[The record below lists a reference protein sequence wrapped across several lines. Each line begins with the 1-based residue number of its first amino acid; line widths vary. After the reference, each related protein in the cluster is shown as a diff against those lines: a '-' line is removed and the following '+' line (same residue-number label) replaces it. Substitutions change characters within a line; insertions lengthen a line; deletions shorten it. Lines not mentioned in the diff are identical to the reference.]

1 VLLYAFTVVA
11 LFVVCCLHFLFLFP
25 FPFAPSPPASGPSP
39 TMSKSKGFK
48 ITALSSLEE
57 FELVVKDP
65 KKIIIV
71 DAHKKWCG
79 PTTVMRATFER
90 IFATTDSA
98 LSRLS
103 FVSID
108 RELIASHPGFEKS
121 PMSEATLKS
130 SRPLFVLFKH
140 KSVVGKV
147 GGCNAPDIMQL
158 VVDLI
163 AAEF

>member
-1 VLLYAFTVVA
+1 
-11 LFVVCCLHFLFLFP
+11 
-25 FPFAPSPPASGPSP
+25 
-39 TMSKSKGFK
+39 MSKNKGFK

-57 FELVVKDP
+57 FEAVVNNP

-90 IFATTDSA
+90 IFATTDNA
-98 LSRLS
+98 MSRLS

-108 RELIASHPGFEKS
+108 RDLIASHPGFEKS

-140 KSVVGKV
+140 KAVVGKV
-147 GGCNAPDIMQL
+147 GGCNAPDITQL
-158 VVDLI
+158 VIDLI